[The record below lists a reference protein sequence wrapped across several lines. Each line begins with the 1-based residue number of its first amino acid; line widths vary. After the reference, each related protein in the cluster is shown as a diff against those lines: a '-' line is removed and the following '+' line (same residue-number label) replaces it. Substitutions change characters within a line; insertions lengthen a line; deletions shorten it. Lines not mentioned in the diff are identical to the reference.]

1 MGEGVV
7 EIKRKSKRQYCCLL
21 KIPGIDIFHYSSD
34 DQESVFKNFAS
45 ATMSLRIPHKYVF
58 SDAHPNL
65 KSQID
70 YLRYKMQKTEHIFS
84 KAVLKNQIA
93 LLEKKQETQRD
104 KLAFLLLFS
113 DNIEELHENADSY
126 IDNMQDT
133 GVEYCEKY
141 QIEEFFMNYM
151 CCNEKKS
158 EKPYLL
164 PDKLKFTQNCVE
176 TENNYQTTIV
186 IYDYPAILKNLE
198 IASLISRL
206 ENVSFVLDV
215 ESKPKAE
222 VMREL
227 KSSLKELESRSVLN
241 LDATERQDT
250 SLEYEKLIDI
260 RDRIANGDE
269 QMFYTTLRIIV
280 SDNSY
285 ESLKRHVQNI
295 SLTLE
300 EDGIS
305 CFVPINEIKDE
316 YFARVEHSNT
326 VKNPFPLHDT
336 LKMQYPF
343 YYQSHVDSTG
353 MYFGSTKTGGLC
365 NIDFFLRNNMRPS
378 YDILLAGI
386 KGSGKS
392 VTLKSLVQDYL
403 VLGNKVMVLDIESE
417 YRQLAKMFDGQVIKL
432 NKNSLLNTLELHKVI
447 DSSREDD
454 ENFDP
459 EAENAINFASEV
471 SRIISFFYQ
480 YIPNLSELEAEQL
493 KDIIVQTY
501 AEKGIYDYTDVTT
514 LKSTDFPIFSDLL
527 SVIKKR
533 LYTSDGISFNS
544 QLSERTISTLEKL
557 EIYVRNFAEGMYKSM
572 FNGHSNIS
580 ISDANLIVFDVKS
593 LSEMDTRT
601 YNAQL
606 FNILSLMWAETCK
619 NVSYNN
625 NIKHP
630 FDRRYVISLIDEAH
644 RFINAENVQV
654 TAFIEKLTRRT
665 RKYDAAL
672 WLASQ
677 SITDYNPSGTSEG
690 AEKVRVIFSLI
701 QYKLIL
707 KQSPEGYSA
716 LADSLKHFP
725 KSELKATK
733 DFIPGEMLISFGSD
747 RNRLHCYRY
756 INEVSLFYIG
766 NSRDTEKIVH
776 KLFDI
781 YYHEHSYDEYAAM
794 LETCSEHFN
803 KVFTDEVLDY
813 FGYTKADSKYLYSL
827 VYNAVGMLIQ
837 ELIYN
842 RKNKEKE
849 AVAVK

>member
-21 KIPGIDIFHYSSD
+21 RISGIDIFHYSLD
-34 DQESVFKNFAS
+34 DQESVFKNYAS
-45 ATMSLRIPHKYVF
+45 ATMALRIPHKYVF

-65 KSQID
+65 KSQIE
-70 YLRYKMQKTEHIFS
+70 YLRYKMNKTTHAFS
-84 KAVLKNQIA
+84 KAVLRNQIA
-93 LLEKKQETQRD
+93 LLERKQETQRD
-104 KLAFLLLFS
+104 KLAFLMLFS
-113 DNIEELHENADSY
+113 DNLEELHENANFY

-133 GVEYCEKY
+133 SVEYCEKY

-151 CCNEKKS
+151 CCNEKKA

-176 TENNYQTTIV
+176 TENNYQTTII

-206 ENVSFVLDV
+206 QNVSFVLDV
-215 ESKPKAE
+215 ESKPKSE
-222 VMREL
+222 VTKEI
-227 KSSLKELESRSVLN
+227 KASLKELESRGVLKM
-241 LDATERQDT
+241 DATERQDT
-250 SLEYEKLIDI
+250 ALEYNKLIEI

-269 QMFYTTLRIIV
+269 QMFYTTMRIIV

-285 ESLKRHVQNI
+285 QELEKHVQDI
-295 SLTLE
+295 STTLE

-316 YFARVEHSNT
+316 YFARVTPSNT
-326 VKNPFPLHDT
+326 IKNPFPLHDT
-336 LKMQYPF
+336 YKMQYPF

-403 VLGNKVMVLDIESE
+403 VLGNKIMVLDIESE

-432 NKNSLLNTLELHKVI
+432 NKNSLLNTLEMHKVI
-447 DSSREDD
+447 DGSREDD
-454 ENFDP
+454 EDFDK

-480 YIPNLSELEAEQL
+480 YIPNLSELEAEEL

-501 AEKGIYDYTDVTT
+501 SEKNIYDYTDVTT
-514 LKSTDFPIFSDLL
+514 LKPTDFPIFSDVLN
-527 SVIKKR
+527 VIRRR
-533 LYTSDGISFNS
+533 LYKPDGSFNN
-544 QLSERTISTLEKL
+544 LTDRKIDTLEKL
-557 EIYVRNFAEGMYKSM
+557 EVYVKNLAEGMYKSM
-572 FNGHSNIS
+572 FNGYSNIS
-580 ISDANLIVFDVKS
+580 VSDANLIVFDVKS
-593 LSEMDTRT
+593 LSEMDTRI

-630 FDRRYVISLIDEAH
+630 YDRRYVISLIDEAH

-677 SITDYNPSGTSEG
+677 SITDYNPSGTSAG
-690 AEKVRVIFSLI
+690 TEKVRVIFSLV

-733 DFIPGEMLISFGSD
+733 DFIPGEMLVSFGSD

-766 NSRDTEKIVH
+766 NSRDHEKIVH
-776 KLFDI
+776 KLFDT
-781 YYHEHSYDEYAAM
+781 YYHDHTYDEYAAM
-794 LETCSEHFN
+794 LETKSEHFN
-803 KVFTDEVLDY
+803 KVFTDEILDY
-813 FGYTKADSKYLYSL
+813 YGYDKSDSEYLYSI
-827 VYNAVGMLIQ
+827 VFNAVGLLIQ
-837 ELIYN
+837 EMLYN
-842 RKNKEKE
+842 RRNKEVVTANE
-849 AVAVK
+849 L

>member
-1 MGEGVV
+1 M

-21 KIPGIDIFHYSSD
+21 RISGIDIFHYSLD
-34 DQESVFKNFAS
+34 DQESVFKHFAS

-65 KSQID
+65 KSQIE
-70 YLRYKMQKTEHIFS
+70 YLRYKMNKTTHAFS
-84 KAVLKNQIA
+84 KAVLRNQIA
-93 LLEKKQETQRD
+93 LLERKQETQRD
-104 KLAFLLLFS
+104 KLAFLMLFS
-113 DNIEELHENADSY
+113 DNLEELHENANSY

-133 GVEYCEKY
+133 NVEYCEKY

-176 TENNYQTTIV
+176 TENNYQTTII

-206 ENVSFVLDV
+206 QNVSFVLDV
-215 ESKPKAE
+215 ESKPKSE
-222 VMREL
+222 VTKEI
-227 KSSLKELESRSVLN
+227 KASLKELESRGVLK

-250 SLEYEKLIDI
+250 ALEYNKLIEI

-269 QMFYTTLRIIV
+269 QMFYTTMRIIV

-285 ESLKRHVQNI
+285 QELEKHVEDI
-295 SLTLE
+295 SNTLE

-316 YFARVEHSNT
+316 YFARVAPSNT
-326 VKNPFPLHDT
+326 IKNPFPLHDT
-336 LKMQYPF
+336 YKMQYPF

-353 MYFGSTKTGGLC
+353 MYFGNTKTGGLC

-403 VLGNKVMVLDIESE
+403 VLGNKIMVLDIESE

-432 NKNSLLNTLELHKVI
+432 NKNSLLNTLEMHKVI

-454 ENFDP
+454 EDFDK

-480 YIPNLSELEAEQL
+480 YIPALSELEAEEL

-501 AEKGIYDYTDVTT
+501 SEKNIYDYTDVTT
-514 LKSTDFPIFSDLL
+514 LKPTDFPIFSDVLN
-527 SVIKKR
+527 VIRRR
-533 LYTSDGISFNS
+533 LYKPDGSFNN
-544 QLSERTISTLEKL
+544 LTDRKIDTLEKL
-557 EIYVRNFAEGMYKSM
+557 EVYVKNLAEGMYKSM
-572 FNGHSNIS
+572 FNGYSNIS

-593 LSEMDTRT
+593 LSEMDTRI

-619 NVSYNN
+619 NVAYNN
-625 NIKHP
+625 NITHP
-630 FDRRYVISLIDEAH
+630 YDRRYVISLIDEAH

-690 AEKVRVIFSLI
+690 AEKVRVIFSLV

-733 DFIPGEMLISFGSD
+733 DFIPGEMLVSFGSD

-766 NSRDTEKIVH
+766 NSRDHEKIVH
-776 KLFDI
+776 KLFDT
-781 YYHEHSYDEYAAM
+781 YYHDHTYDEYAAM
-794 LETCSEHFN
+794 LETKSEHFN
-803 KVFTDEVLDY
+803 KVFTDEILDY
-813 FGYTKADSKYLYSL
+813 YGYDKSDSEYLYSI
-827 VYNAVGMLIQ
+827 VFNAVGLLIQ
-837 ELIYN
+837 EMLYN
-842 RKNKEKE
+842 RRNKEVVTANE
-849 AVAVK
+849 L